1 MASQQLLTVREAC
14 DELFGEGYTESS
26 RKRLRRWIKQGQ
38 INAIADG
45 SRYFIPRCEIIK
57 LGGLDDW
64 AAKNAALKP
73 WYQQLWERV
82 KRAL

>member
-1 MASQQLLTVREAC
+1 METMASQQLLTVREAC

-57 LGGLDDW
+57 LGGLDD
-64 AAKNAALKP
+64 
-73 WYQQLWERV
+73 QTQTVE
-82 KRAL
+82 